1 MCDWCGNCDTPC
13 GVLVGQ
19 RNSRYRWIV
28 RPKTPSHQGVPLS
41 VQSVICP
48 AEPGRQGPFAPGHL
62 GELTQIVSPDL
73 VDAALENTGC
83 VQRRVRVLPS
93 RVVVYL
99 LLAATLFAEI
109 GYRQVWARLVAGLDP
124 ATVATPGSSALSQAL
139 RRVGV
144 APLRELFTL
153 LRGPAIG
160 AARWHGLLVC
170 AIDGTSMFVPNSDAN
185 AATFGRQTGRVGAE
199 SGYPMLRLL
208 TIVACG
214 TRTVIDAVFGSY
226 HVGETT
232 YAPTL
237 LRCLKPG
244 MLLLADRNFAVTAL
258 VEQIDAAK
266 AHLLIRCKDTR
277 KLPPIKH
284 LPDRTWLAR
293 MGTATVRVIDA
304 HISVRL
310 NDETTRSGH
319 YRLVTTLLDEKH
331 YPAQELVRLYHHR
344 WEIETSYLELKS
356 TILGGRVLRA
366 TTPAGITQEV
376 YALLITYQ
384 ALRTAISDTS
394 LAHPTTSPDRLS
406 FTVALHAARD
416 QVIHAATAITTTTV
430 DLIGRIGAAVLNQP
444 LPTRRSRSSP
454 RVVKRAISKHRAK
467 GTIDR
472 TNYTTAITIEILDG

>member
-1 MCDWCGNCDTPC
+1 M
-13 GVLVGQ
+13 
-19 RNSRYRWIV
+19 
-28 RPKTPSHQGVPLS
+28 
-41 VQSVICP
+41 
-48 AEPGRQGPFAPGHL
+48 
-62 GELTQIVSPDL
+62 GELTRIVSADL
-73 VDAALENTGC
+73 VDAALESTGC

-99 LLAATLFAEI
+99 LLAGALFAEI

-124 ATVATPGSSALSQAL
+124 ACVATPGSSALSQAL

-153 LRGPAIG
+153 VRGPAVG

-185 AATFGRQTGRVGAE
+185 AAAFGRQTGRPDAE

-208 TIVACG
+208 TVVACG
-214 TRTVIDAVFGSY
+214 TRTVLDAVFGAY
-226 HVGETT
+226 GIGETT

-237 LRCLKPG
+237 LRCLKPDI
-244 MLLLADRNFAVTAL
+244 LLLADRNFAVTAL
-258 VEQIDAAK
+258 VEQIAR
-266 AHLLIRCKDTR
+266 AHANLLIRCKDTR
-277 KLPPIKH
+277 VLPPIKM

-293 MGTATVRVIDA
+293 MGAVTVRVIDA
-304 HISVRL
+304 RISVRL
-310 NDETTRSGH
+310 DGGATRCGH
-319 YRLVTTLLDEKH
+319 YRLITTLIDEKR
-331 YPAQELVRLYHHR
+331 YPADELVRLYHQR

-366 TTPAGITQEV
+366 ATPAGITQEV

-384 ALRTAISDTS
+384 ALRTAIADTS
-394 LAHPTTSPDRLS
+394 LAHPTISPDRLS
-406 FTVALHAARD
+406 FTIALHAARD
-416 QVIHAATAITTTTV
+416 QVVHAAAAITATTA
-430 DLIGRIGAAVLNQP
+430 DLIGRIGAALLNQP
-444 LPTRRSRSSP
+444 LPARRSRSSP

-472 TNYTTAITIEILDG
+472 TNYSTAITIEILDG

>member
-1 MCDWCGNCDTPC
+1 MGTTD
-13 GVLVGQ
+13 
-19 RNSRYRWIV
+19 RR
-28 RPKTPSHQGVPLS
+28 
-41 VQSVICP
+41 
-48 AEPGRQGPFAPGHL
+48 
-62 GELTQIVSPDL
+62 
-73 VDAALENTGC
+73 AL
-83 VQRRVRVLPS
+83 
-93 RVVVYL
+93 
-99 LLAATLFAEI
+99 
-109 GYRQVWARLVAGLDP
+109 GLDP
-124 ATVATPGSSALSQAL
+124 RTVATPGSSALSQAL

-153 LRGPAIG
+153 VRGPAAG

-170 AIDGTSMFVPNSDAN
+170 AIDGTSMFVPNSAAN
-185 AATFGRQTGRVGAE
+185 AAAFGRQTGRPDAE

-226 HVGETT
+226 RAGETT

-237 LRCLKPG
+237 LQCLRPG

-258 VEQIDAAK
+258 IEQIDAAK

-277 KLPPIKH
+277 VLPPIKT

-293 MGTATVRVIDA
+293 VGTVTVRVIDA
-304 HISVRL
+304 RINVRL
-310 NDETTRSGH
+310 AGAGTRTGR
-319 YRLVTTLLDEKH
+319 YRLVTTLIDEKR
-331 YPAQELVRLYHHR
+331 YPAQELVALYHQR

-366 TTPAGITQEV
+366 GTPAGITQEV

-384 ALRTAISDTS
+384 GIRTAMADAT
-394 LAHPTTSPDRLS
+394 LARTDIAPDRLS

-416 QVIHAATAITTTTV
+416 QLIHAAATIADTTI

-444 LPTRRSRSSP
+444 LPARRSRSSP

-467 GTIDR
+467 GNVDR
-472 TNYTTAITIEILDG
+472 TNHTTTITVEILDG

>member
-1 MCDWCGNCDTPC
+1 MDCPHKTPC
-13 GVLVGQ
+13 HL
-19 RNSRYRWIV
+19 
-28 RPKTPSHQGVPLS
+28 GVPLS

-48 AEPGRQGPFAPGHL
+48 VSSVQPGPFAPGHL
-62 GELTQIVSPDL
+62 GELTRIVSPDL
-73 VDAALENTGC
+73 VDAALETTRATQ
-83 VQRRVRVLPS
+83 QRLRVLPS

-99 LLAATLFAEI
+99 LLAGALFAEI
-109 GYRQVWARLVAGLDP
+109 GYRQVWARLVAGLHP
-124 ATVATPGSSALSQAL
+124 SSVATPGSSALSQAL

-153 LRGPAIG
+153 VAGPAVG

-170 AIDGTSMFVPNSDAN
+170 AIDGTSMFVPNSAAN
-185 AATFGRQTGRVGAE
+185 ASAFGRQTGRPDAE

-226 HVGETT
+226 RIGETS

-258 VEQIDAAK
+258 IEQI
-266 AHLLIRCKDTR
+266 AHAHADLLIRCKDGR
-277 KLPPIKH
+277 NLPPITH
-284 LPDRTWLAR
+284 LPDHTWLAR
-293 MGTATVRVIDA
+293 MGSVTVRVIDA
-304 HISVRL
+304 TISTRL
-310 NDETTRSGH
+310 HGGATRVGH
-319 YRLVTTLLDEKH
+319 YRLVTTLTDEKR
-331 YPAQELVRLYHHR
+331 YPAHELVTLYHQR
-344 WEIETSYLELKS
+344 WEIETSYLELKP

-366 TTPAGITQEV
+366 GTPTGITQEV

-384 ALRTAISDTS
+384 ALRTA
-394 LAHPTTSPDRLS
+394 LADATLTRDDISPDRLS
-406 FTVALHAARD
+406 FTVALHTARD
-416 QVIHAATAITTTTV
+416 QLIHAAATIADTTI
-430 DLIGRIGAAVLNQP
+430 DLIGRIGAAALNQP
-444 LPTRRSRSSP
+444 LPARRPRSSP

-472 TNYTTAITIEILDG
+472 TTYTTAITIEILDG

>member
-1 MCDWCGNCDTPC
+1 M
-13 GVLVGQ
+13 Q
-19 RNSRYRWIV
+19 
-28 RPKTPSHQGVPLS
+28 H
-41 VQSVICP
+41 
-48 AEPGRQGPFAPGHL
+48 
-62 GELTQIVSPDL
+62 
-73 VDAALENTGC
+73 
-83 VQRRVRVLPS
+83 RVRVLPS

-99 LLAATLFAEI
+99 LLAAALFADL
-109 GYRQVWARLVAGLDP
+109 GYRQVWARLTVGLDP
-124 ATVATPGSSALSQAL
+124 STVATPGSSALSQAL

-153 LRGPAIG
+153 VRGPAAG

-170 AIDGTSMFVPNSDAN
+170 AIDGTSMFVPNSAAN
-185 AATFGRQTGRVGAE
+185 AAAFGRQTGRPDAE

-226 HVGETT
+226 RAGETT

-237 LRCLKPG
+237 LQCLRPG

-258 VEQIDAAK
+258 IEQIDAAK

-277 KLPPIKH
+277 VLPPIKT

-293 MGTATVRVIDA
+293 VGTVTVRVIDA
-304 HISVRL
+304 RINVRL
-310 NDETTRSGH
+310 AGAGTRTGR
-319 YRLVTTLLDEKH
+319 YRLVTTLIDEKR
-331 YPAQELVRLYHHR
+331 YPAQELVALYHQR

-366 TTPAGITQEV
+366 GTPAGITQEV

-384 ALRTAISDTS
+384 GIRTAMADATLTRTDI
-394 LAHPTTSPDRLS
+394 APDRLS

-416 QVIHAATAITTTTV
+416 QLIHAAATIADTTI

-444 LPTRRSRSSP
+444 LPARRSRSSP

-467 GTIDR
+467 GNVDR
-472 TNYTTAITIEILDG
+472 TNHTTTITVEILDG